1 MTTLSLAILLQMS
14 MLSTDGHKYAD
25 AYHKT
30 ASTGQ
35 PLVILVGADWC
46 PGCQT
51 MKNAVIPQLQRTGS
65 LNRVAFAYV
74 NADSERDL
82 AGKLMSG
89 GSIPQLIMYR
99 KNASGAWQREQLTGA
114 HSVGDTQTFLSR
126 GEDSN
131 PTKLTSR

>member
-1 MTTLSLAILLQMS
+1 MTTLSLAILMHMS
-14 MLSTDGHKYAD
+14 MLNTDTHRYAD

-35 PLVILVGADWC
+35 PLVVLVGTDWC

-51 MKNAVIPQLQRTGS
+51 MKNAVIPQLQRSGS
-65 LNRVAFAYV
+65 LNRVAFAMV
-74 NADSERDL
+74 NADSDRDL

-89 GSIPQLIMYR
+89 GSIPQLIMFR
-99 KNASGAWQREQLTGA
+99 KTASGAWHREQLIGA
-114 HSVGDTQTFLSR
+114 HSVGDTQSFLSR
-126 GEDSN
+126 GDEPT